1 MKKIFYTLSFLI
13 GVLFLFT
20 SCKDFGNYFKEQFPE
35 IASDTTYIRL
45 NGTVIVPVASSEVS
59 LGDLLPKTQDS
70 NKYWI
75 EVDSNNLFHIMSRK
89 DSVLNFGTGRLGYS
103 SPVNAGT
110 PIPEATIPGFETQ
123 EFKFPSPKNIPG
135 IFYFFDPKIT
145 LYVDNNIVLDMVIQI
160 RTIDVRN
167 SATGQTG
174 SYSANIDV
182 PVTHAT
188 DQSHTYTQTLIDT
201 SNFPDFPSALSIL
214 PDYIKLGFQVYLPSQ
229 TLNYDMTPDQQ
240 VVLSTLVDL
249 PLVFYAHDVTIIDT
263 TDFKYSLAML
273 QEIDSLAAD
282 LKAIIDNGI
291 PLGGRLYLIL
301 ANETVTDTIGVIPAG
316 TPDLVNDT
324 VTLVIG
330 TKTVVASAA
339 FKFLPG
345 EVDSI
350 GNPNK
355 VVQTIS
361 HLKLPQYLLENLRD
375 YNVNHPG
382 SIPKLIIVGKFN
394 TYHSDQGQVVRIYS
408 TNKLKIRLGLKTVY
422 DATVST
428 NDTLLFNNNNNQ

>member
-1 MKKIFYTLSFLI
+1 MKKIFNTLLFFIGILI
-13 GVLFLFT
+13 FFT

-35 IASDTTYIRL
+35 ITSDTTVYVRL
-45 NGTVIVPVASSEVS
+45 NGAVIVPVASSEVT
-59 LGDLLPKTQDS
+59 LGDLLPKSQDS

-75 EVDSNNLFHIMSRK
+75 EVDSSNLFHIMSKK
-89 DSVLNFGTGRLGYS
+89 DSVLNFGTSSIGYS
-103 SPVNAGT
+103 THVDAGT
-110 PIPEATIPGFETQ
+110 PILEATIPGFETE

-135 IFYFFDPKIT
+135 IFYFFDPKIH
-145 LYVDNNIVLDMVIQI
+145 LYVDNNIVLDFVIQI
-160 RTIDVRN
+160 RRVDVRN
-167 SATGQTG
+167 SVTGNTG
-174 SYSANIDV
+174 SYTANIDV

-188 DQSHTYTQTLIDT
+188 DQSHSYVESLIDT
-201 SNFPDFPSALSIL
+201 ANFHDFPSALSIL
-214 PDYIKLGFQVYLPSQ
+214 PDFIKLGFQIYIPSQ
-229 TLNYDMTPDQQ
+229 TLNYDLNPDQQ

-263 TDFKYSLAML
+263 AQFKYSLAML
-273 QEIDSLAAD
+273 QEIDSLSAD

-301 ANETVTDTIGVIPAG
+301 TNETVTDTIGVVPAG

-339 FKFLPG
+339 FKFLPA
-345 EVDSI
+345 EVDSV
-350 GNPNK
+350 GNPDK

-361 HLKLPQYLLENLRD
+361 HLLLPQYLLEHLRD

-394 TYHSDQGQVVRIYS
+394 TYHSDQGQVVRIYAN
-408 TNKLKIRLGLKTVY
+408 NKLKIRLGLKTVY
-422 DATVST
+422 DATVAT
-428 NDTLLFNNNNNQ
+428 NDSLLNHNQ